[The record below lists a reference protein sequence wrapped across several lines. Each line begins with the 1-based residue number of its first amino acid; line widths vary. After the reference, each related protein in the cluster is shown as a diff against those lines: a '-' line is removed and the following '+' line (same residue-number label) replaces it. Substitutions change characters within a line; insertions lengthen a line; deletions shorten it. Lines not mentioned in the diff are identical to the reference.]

1 MAINKLIFLDVDGVL
16 NSAEFAEW
24 CHFHPEFQKNGGYH
38 QISPTLVNR
47 VLKIC
52 EETGAKI
59 VMSSGWRLWNFE
71 TTIKNLSSKRD
82 LRPILDLMVGITERT
97 DDRVRGKEIK
107 YFLNDCRKNHFNTQ
121 TEAWN
126 PLVKPKVK
134 IAQFPK
140 YVIIDDDVD
149 MLDEQF
155 PFFINTDPEV
165 GITDEDVKTAIKILN
180 D

>member
-1 MAINKLIFLDVDGVL
+1 M
-16 NSAEFAEW
+16 
-24 CHFHPEFQKNGGYH
+24 
-38 QISPTLVNR
+38 
-47 VLKIC
+47 
-52 EETGAKI
+52 
-59 VMSSGWRLWNFE
+59 
-71 TTIKNLSSKRD
+71 
-82 LRPILDLMVGITERT
+82 
-97 DDRVRGKEIK
+97 K

-126 PLVKPKVK
+126 LLVKPKVK

-140 YVIIDDDVD
+140 YIIIDDDTD
-149 MLDEQF
+149 MLDEQL